1 MRPRRTGETTYH
13 AGSGRRAN
21 LMWINAATHR
31 LRDTL
36 DIHRRCPLSNDHR
49 FHAHERLMSRLAD
62 ANGVDFDL
70 MMQSGALSPETYEAA
85 VLNCTG

>member
-1 MRPRRTGETTYH
+1 M
-13 AGSGRRAN
+13 
-21 LMWINAATHR
+21 
-31 LRDTL
+31 
-36 DIHRRCPLSNDHR
+36 SNDHR

-85 VLNCTG
+85 VLNCTGCSDPEGCAARLRGGRSDIPDFCRNGDSMKRWSEAAPSSD